1 MNDNIVMAPCGGVL
15 LDSENFVV
23 GSDKVIRLVSGG
35 GGNSAVYTIWSGH
48 FTGRSGGEVDAISLP
63 SDVVLSDYNLIMG
76 LFKDKFSRTSCVI
89 GIPPTQAAGEGSTTH
104 LCLSL
109 YVPPQSAE
117 SGSSV
122 ASFQEIVVYGSEN
135 AAYPNTIRCP
145 LNRAVTYSQNATNYY
160 LWENEF
166 TTLFG
171 IKL

>member
-1 MNDNIVMAPCGGVL
+1 MAPCGGVL
-15 LDSENFVV
+15 LDSKNFVV
-23 GSDKVIRLVSGG
+23 GPDKVIELASGG
-35 GGNSAVYTIWSGH
+35 GGNSSVDTIWSGH
-48 FTGRSGGEVDAISLP
+48 FTGKSGGEVDVISLP
-63 SDVVLSDYNLIMG
+63 SDVALSDYNLIMG

-89 GIPPTQAAGEGSTTH
+89 GIPPTQAAGEGSATR

-122 ASFQEIVVYGSEN
+122 GSFQEIVVYGSEN
-135 AAYPNTIRCP
+135 TAYPNSIRCP
-145 LNRAVTYSQNATNYY
+145 INRAVAYSQNSTNYY

-166 TTLFG
+166 RALFG